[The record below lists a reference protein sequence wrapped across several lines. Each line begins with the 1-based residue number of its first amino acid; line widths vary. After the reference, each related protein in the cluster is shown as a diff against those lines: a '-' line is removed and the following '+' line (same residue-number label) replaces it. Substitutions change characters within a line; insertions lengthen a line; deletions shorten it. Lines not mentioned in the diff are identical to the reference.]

1 MSESSGEFFFKSSE
15 LFESP
20 VYLEE
25 AADVLCILQAG
36 TVMTAKIP
44 YVHSFL
50 LNGTVELLN
59 LEIVL
64 FYISILYIL

>member
-1 MSESSGEFFFKSSE
+1 MNHQTLGEVFEYQKGKTVSESSGEFFFKSSE

-36 TVMTAKIP
+36 TV
-44 YVHSFL
+44 
-50 LNGTVELLN
+50 
-59 LEIVL
+59 
-64 FYISILYIL
+64 

>member
-1 MSESSGEFFFKSSE
+1 MTCLVFFFFLNKVSESSGEFFFKSSE

-36 TVMTAKIP
+36 TVITAKIHFR
-44 YVHSFL
+44 YS
-50 LNGTVELLN
+50 
-59 LEIVL
+59 
-64 FYISILYIL
+64 SC